1 MKIVLLTE
9 YYKPEMGASQN
20 RLYEMVMGLKEAGN
34 EISVVTGMPNYPMG
48 KIFDGYKGKFKSSEE
63 IDGVFIKRFWLYASN
78 SKKSIPR
85 ILNMLSFTITAFC
98 ALPYL
103 RKVKPNYLIVE
114 SVPLPITVTARL
126 LAKFCGAKLVG
137 NVPDLW
143 PLTAKEMGAMS
154 GDSLLYKLLERV
166 EKRFYKKSY
175 LLLGQSQQIV
185 DHIKEHGGKDVYL
198 FRNGVDNRRFAG
210 LKRNRNDNRF
220 VITYAGILG
229 YAQGLYEMCQNV
241 NFKELGAEFHIYGAG
256 GEKELIEAFLKDNPD
271 RGVFYHGSISREEVP
286 QILVDSD
293 ATLVPLVKQIY
304 GAVPSK
310 IYESMAAGLPIL
322 FSGEG
327 EGQKIIEQYQIGL
340 VAAAKDYSK
349 IKDNISILASN
360 PELRERMRENCVN
373 CANNIFNRPKQIV
386 SLNAYLQDKMIQ
398 REGK

>member
-20 RLYEMVMGLKEAGN
+20 RLYEMVMGLKDAGN
-34 EISVVTGMPNYPMG
+34 EISVVTGMPNYPTG
-48 KIFDGYKGKFKSSEE
+48 KIFDSYKGKFKSLEI

-85 ILNMLSFTITAFC
+85 ILNMISFTITALC

-103 RKVKPNYLIVE
+103 IKIKPDYLIVE

-126 LAKFCGAKLVG
+126 LARLCGAKLVG

-154 GDSLLYKLLERV
+154 GDSLLYKFLEKV
-166 EKRFYKKSY
+166 ERRFYKKSY
-175 LLLGQSQQIV
+175 IILGQSQQIV
-185 DHIKEHGGKDVYL
+185 DYIKEHGGKEVYL
-198 FRNGVDNRRFAG
+198 FRNGVDNRRFANVE
-210 LKRNRNDNRF
+210 RTRNDERF

-229 YAQGLYEMCQNV
+229 YAQGLYELCQNV
-241 NFKELGAEFHIYGAG
+241 NFNEVGAEFHIYGAG
-256 GEKELIEAFLKDNPD
+256 GEQEQIEAFLKENPD
-271 RGVFYHGSISREEVP
+271 RGVFYHGTVSREDVP
-286 QILVDSD
+286 QVLVNSD
-293 ATLVPLVKQIY
+293 ATLVPLIKQIY

-327 EGQKIIEQYQIGL
+327 EGQRIVEKYQIGL
-340 VAAAKDYSK
+340 VAAAKDYAK
-349 IKDNISILASN
+349 IQENIKTLASN
-360 PELRERMRENCVN
+360 KELRETMRMNCVD
-373 CANNIFNRPKQIV
+373 CANNVFNRPKQIV
-386 SLNAYLQDKMIQ
+386 AMNDYLNAKLNA
-398 REGK
+398 

>member
-20 RLYEMVMGLKEAGN
+20 RLYEMVMGLNEAGN
-34 EISVVTGMPNYPMG
+34 EISVVTGMPNYPTG
-48 KIFDGYKGKFKSSEE
+48 KIFDAYKGRFKSSET

-85 ILNMLSFTITAFC
+85 ILNMISFTITAFC

-103 RKVKPNYLIVE
+103 RKVKPDYLIVE
-114 SVPLPITVTARL
+114 SVPLPITVTARM
-126 LAKFCGAKLVG
+126 LARMCGAKLVG

-154 GDSLLYKLLERV
+154 GDSMLYKFLERV
-166 EKRFYKKSY
+166 ERRFYEKSY
-175 LLLGQSQQIV
+175 IILGQSQQIV
-185 DHIKEHGGKDVYL
+185 DYIKDHGGKEVYL

-210 LKRNRNDNRF
+210 VERTRNDERF

-229 YAQGLYEMCQNV
+229 YAQGLYELCQNV
-241 NFKELGAEFHIYGAG
+241 NFKEVGAEFHIYGAG
-256 GEKELIEAFLKDNPD
+256 GEKEQIEAFLNENPD
-271 RGVFYHGSISREEVP
+271 RGIFYHGTVSREDVP
-286 QILVDSD
+286 QVLINSD
-293 ATLVPLVKQIY
+293 ATLVPLIKQIY

-327 EGQKIIEQYQIGL
+327 EGQRIVEKYQIGL
-340 VAAAKDYSK
+340 VAAAKDYAK
-349 IKDNISILASN
+349 IQENIKTLASN
-360 PELRERMRENCVN
+360 KELRETMKNNCVD
-373 CANNIFNRPKQIV
+373 CANNVFNRPKQIV
-386 SLNAYLQDKMIQ
+386 AMNAYLNEKLNV
-398 REGK
+398 

>member
-34 EISVVTGMPNYPMG
+34 EVCVVTGMPNYPTG
-48 KIFDGYKGKFKSSEE
+48 KIFDGYKGKFKSKET
-63 IDGVFIKRFWLYASN
+63 IDGILVKRFWLYASN

-85 ILNMLSFTITAFC
+85 ILNMISFTVTAFC

-103 RKVKPNYLIVE
+103 RKVKPDYLIVE
-114 SVPLPITVTARL
+114 SVPLPITVTARI
-126 LAKFCGAKLVG
+126 LAKLCGAKLVG

-154 GDSLLYKLLERV
+154 GDSMLYKFLERV
-166 EKRFYKKSY
+166 ERRFYKKSY
-175 LLLGQSQQIV
+175 ILLGQSQQIV
-185 DHIKEHGGKDVYL
+185 DHIKTHGGKEVYL
-198 FRNGVDNRRFAG
+198 FRNGVDNRRFAN
-210 LKRNRNDNRF
+210 LSRTRSDERF

-229 YAQGLYEMCQNV
+229 YAQGLYELCQHV

-256 GEKELIEAFLKDNPD
+256 GEKEQIEQFLKENPD
-271 RGVFYHGSISREEVP
+271 RGVFYHGSVSREEVP
-286 QILVDSD
+286 QVLVDSD
-293 ATLVPLVKQIY
+293 ATLVPLIKHIY

-327 EGQKIIEQYQIGL
+327 EGQNIVEKYQIGL
-340 VAAAKDYSK
+340 VAAAKDYEK
-349 IKDNISILASN
+349 IKENISVLASN
-360 PELRERMRENCVN
+360 KELRETMRKNCVE
-373 CANNIFNRPKQIV
+373 CANNVFNRPKQIV
-386 SLNAYLQDKMIQ
+386 AMNAYLEEKLN
-398 REGK
+398 R